1 MPKRTRFAEYKDS
14 YVNFSM
20 ELDEQG
26 ILLLTQHTDG
36 GSLSWNAEVHDR
48 MADVFA
54 DISGDPSVHC
64 VIHTGAGP
72 NYNADW
78 AFLPVGSTDGKP
90 VELPKDWAPPVQ
102 FMGELGW
109 FGVNMLVN
117 LLEIE
122 APVIAAVNGPVN
134 MHTEIPLMSDIV
146 LCTESAW
153 FQDGP
158 HYRRSMVPGDGQHII
173 WEHILGPVRARYLL
187 LTGQTLSAQQALEWG
202 VVNEVLPTK
211 DAMIDRAYVLARDIV
226 KRNPLTNRYTRRLLT
241 QSLKRSVLDDLS
253 HGVALELFAQREYYP
268 KGGGMNGLARAW
280 NDDQPFD

>member
-14 YVNFSM
+14 YANFSM

-54 DISGDPSVHC
+54 DISGDRSVHC

-122 APVIAAVNGPVN
+122 APVIAAVNGPAYGGGFCLTLGADIRIAGTSARFRGAGIN
-134 MHTEIPLMSDIV
+134 NGLTGTELGISYLLPRLIGASRANEIILSGREVDAVEAERIGLVSRVVPDETLVEAALDLAESIAGFSAHGVSMTKQV
-146 LCTESAW
+146 LWSNLETASLRAAIDLENRNQLLVRLTTDNLAEA
-153 FQDGP
+153 
-158 HYRRSMVPGDGQHII
+158 I
-173 WEHILGPVRARYLL
+173 RARREKRKPNY
-187 LTGQTLSAQQALEWG
+187 
-202 VVNEVLPTK
+202 K
-211 DAMIDRAYVLARDIV
+211 D
-226 KRNPLTNRYTRRLLT
+226 
-241 QSLKRSVLDDLS
+241 
-253 HGVALELFAQREYYP
+253 
-268 KGGGMNGLARAW
+268 
-280 NDDQPFD
+280 